1 MNLVS
6 DTDIAT
12 YIYKAVSEPYSPG
25 RDTVHWEINS
35 LNVL

>member
-12 YIYKAVSEPYSPG
+12 YIYKAVSKPYSPD
-25 RDTVHWEINS
+25 RDTVH
-35 LNVL
+35 